1 METIFTTTEELE
13 SHISSIIEEA
23 RKQAYYIIEEIMWET
38 LSEAGHCILKN
49 DSLHLLSRRGIN
61 GISSTTFNDICKTI
75 EGSGD
80 FSTIDE
86 RHKKMYLLEFL
97 KARSLSFEVTRLKYP
112 NYLKPWTESD
122 DATLEKLWCEGMSV
136 KELSNL
142 FERNPG
148 AIDARIEKLELVE
161 KYGEKPQKCI

>member
-1 METIFTTTEELE
+1 
-13 SHISSIIEEA
+13 
-23 RKQAYYIIEEIMWET
+23 
-38 LSEAGHCILKN
+38 
-49 DSLHLLSRRGIN
+49 
-61 GISSTTFNDICKTI
+61 
-75 EGSGD
+75 
-80 FSTIDE
+80 
-86 RHKKMYLLEFL
+86 MYLLEFL